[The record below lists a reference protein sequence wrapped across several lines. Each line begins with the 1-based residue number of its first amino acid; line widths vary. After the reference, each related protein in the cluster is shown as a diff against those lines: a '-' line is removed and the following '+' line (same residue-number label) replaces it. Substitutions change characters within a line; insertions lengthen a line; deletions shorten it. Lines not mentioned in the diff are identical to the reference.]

1 MAYIDYYKVLGVD
14 KNADAKDIKKAYRK
28 QARKFHPDVNPGD
41 KEAEQKFKQI
51 NEANEVLSDPE
62 KRKKYDKYGE
72 NWEHAD
78 AFEKAGGQQ
87 YYQQPHG
94 GRAGFGGQ
102 GGGQWEQFTYSGDAG
117 DFSDFFRDMFGGGGS
132 HAGGDPFGG
141 RYRRTMKGQDFNAE
155 IQLPLTETLEE
166 KKHVINVNG
175 KKIRITV
182 PPGIENGQTIRI
194 KGQGGPGIEGGQKGD
209 LYLTFHI
216 INNTNFERQGSN
228 LIENVNLDLYQAVLG
243 GEVTIQTLH
252 GRIKIKIPAGTQPGE
267 TIRLKGKG
275 LPVYKHKG
283 KHGDLLL
290 RTQVSIPKNLTK
302 KEIELF
308 TELSKLR

>member
-1 MAYIDYYKVLGVD
+1 MAYIDYYNVLGVD

-28 QARKFHPDVNPGD
+28 QARKLHPDVNPGD

-72 NWEHAD
+72 HWEHAD

-87 YYQQPHG
+87 QYQQPHG
-94 GRAGFGGQ
+94 SRGGFGGQ
-102 GGGQWEQFTYSGDAG
+102 RGGQQFTYSGDAG

-132 HAGGDPFGG
+132 QAGGDPFAG

-155 IQLPLTETLEE
+155 IQLPLTEILEE

-175 KKIRITV
+175 NKIRITV
-182 PPGIENGQTIRI
+182 PPGIEDGQTIRI

-209 LYLTFHI
+209 LYLTFNI
-216 INNTNFERQGSN
+216 INNTKFQRQGSN
-228 LIENVNLDLYQAVLG
+228 LIEDVHLDIYQAVLG
-243 GEVTIQTLH
+243 AEVTIQTLH
-252 GRIKIKIPAGTQPGE
+252 GMIKMKIPAGTQPGE
-267 TIRLKGKG
+267 IIRLKGKG
-275 LPVYKHKG
+275 LPVYKNKG

-290 RTQVSIPKNLTK
+290 KTQVSIPKNLTE
-302 KEIELF
+302 KEKELF
-308 TELSKLR
+308 TELSKLK